1 MSSFFSNI
9 FSGHKSKKNKNAK
22 SESKPPPGIFTSNDS
37 ENRGETREDEDIPVP
52 ILNRR
57 YSLSKSGRM
66 KEKKRMKIAIKD
78 NFPASEDKVQSGAGV
93 DNDRDFPDKA
103 VFDADGIIDEMNK
116 CCDLTRIDKH
126 SESK

>member
-9 FSGHKSKKNKNAK
+9 FSGGKSKKNKTSK
-22 SESKPPPGIFTSNDS
+22 GESKPSTGTFTSNDT
-37 ENRGETREDEDIPVP
+37 EDREDEDLPVP
-52 ILNRR
+52 VLNRR

-78 NFPASEDKVQSGAGV
+78 NFPASEDKRQTAGD
-93 DNDRDFPDKA
+93 DNDCDFSDKA

-116 CCDLTRIDKH
+116 CCGLNSRDKD
-126 SESK
+126 SGNK